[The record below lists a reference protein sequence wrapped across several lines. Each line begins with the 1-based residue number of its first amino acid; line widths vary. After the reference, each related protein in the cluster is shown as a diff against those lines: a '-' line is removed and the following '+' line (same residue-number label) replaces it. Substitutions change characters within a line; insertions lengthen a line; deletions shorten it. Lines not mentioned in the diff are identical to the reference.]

1 MEKTDDKDRT
11 CRGIVNLSDLAE
23 KEPHSPGQT
32 AFNSHV
38 MSSQML

>member
-1 MEKTDDKDRT
+1 MKAFSKPSA
-11 CRGIVNLSDLAE
+11 GIVNLSNFAE
-23 KEPHSPGQT
+23 KEPHSPGLA